1 MAKKSSKTKKQPTY
15 SSIADISKSNVKKYG
30 QDRQG
35 TTGEKKTGVMF
46 NTVTGN
52 DYIKRISEQ
61 NQQIREDSQRRQ
73 EERQKRIR
81 RNYATLVAGV
91 KLNMSKD
98 AQKAQSAA
106 PVRSMINGIDR
117 LSGGLTDRQKFELTR
132 SLTTGKEPDASIVPA
147 NSAIVKDQR
156 GILESYIDQRAQK
169 AKEYK
174 AQKDL
179 TFQGLR
185 ENMEASGG
193 KNQFGVDDYIG
204 IKQQNKR
211 NQQQGLHDSGTD
223 PRNMSDEGLEKYRSG
238 FQTKYDTAMEDIKS
252 LNKQKEMRDSYIPWQ
267 GWGNQVYDYI
277 HDLAIRNEDAIL
289 NGEGYSDEEKRNAWW
304 TKTELQDKYQ
314 SGLDEALEDAR
325 TFYNNEYIGGGFAGT
340 GYDQQNMRELAY
352 EQIMG
357 EKYADRIAKMTP
369 VQKAELDS
377 RIDQAIGGFTNP
389 YASDIDYDA
398 EMQSRAKE
406 AAAYQREVQQAEEL
420 QAQRSR
426 LDRYGQQADQT
437 GFSGEYNPELNP
449 EIKMVFNDMYHDD
462 VPSPQGSEADKAYFW
477 ANNYQNYPELINSYT
492 EPNKYMFIGAMGD
505 DVLKRFNKLYEFDK
519 VNGTR
524 AAESFMQA
532 LDPYLTTFLTEYQD
546 WYTRS
551 NSSGWKGFIGRV
563 MSYPM
568 NLWGGLM
575 GTAGTAA
582 AALGVESA
590 KDKSSGWYSTTRA
603 VNALRSQQNEDVG
616 DWVARITNSDDAG
629 QIAQRVLG
637 VVDSIGDNLFS
648 MGTGTALS
656 PNSTNAAM
664 RLVQL
669 IMSGEAT
676 SSRMVEMLDKNM
688 DPTQAALYS
697 IGDGVIEWLTERYSL
712 ERIMG
717 PDVKQLLGN
726 KKALR
731 SFIARSAAAEGSE
744 EVASNLLNT
753 VLDSVLSKIY
763 DHETEIEERYN
774 DLIASGMGEQS
785 AWQQALKEKMED
797 VGWDFLGG
805 ALSGGLMAGGRVI
818 TNKAN
823 QRYEGKQIRK
833 NSSAKQLYDL
843 AMDMDEGSDSRKL
856 AEQIQV
862 SEAGDVQA
870 KDYELGR
877 LAQALAQ
884 ETGEKYNATIKSTIE
899 TDVKQKLHE
908 AGVYRNAD
916 EYAAIIANTLF
927 SDGKMDSKDKQT
939 LARDEQ
945 AVKVWKKYNMPDESN
960 AQLNKTIRDNTQ
972 PQRNVMDQ
980 LSRMTRRS
988 DSKAEINNP
997 AGRSGKIAKFATP
1010 DEIREAESRS
1020 QRTGGQR
1027 EVIVDGQFANVKQIR
1042 VEQENGKWKAKVELE
1057 NGKTVDTSRLLATNY
1072 GMAQIINQ
1080 AAISPEFYSER
1091 FTNLLIKAQ
1100 EEGRLGDP
1108 DSALNDATKIRIA
1121 AYIGNNVPQ
1130 TGLDRQL
1137 ANEIWTES
1145 TREHA
1150 ENRAAQTKDAGAQ
1163 KKGTV
1168 KFGDAEYGTTEWNE
1182 AVKKLDPALRSA
1194 VDYVSSIF
1202 RAADIEANITDMQ
1215 DDSVYGTYST
1225 TDKGITINLFGKNFT
1240 LDGQAT
1246 GRHNIVVT
1254 ASHELTHWLKENSM
1268 AAYNRLEQ
1276 YVMQQYAKKDYNGLV
1291 KRLNH
1296 FMYQDG
1302 LSLEDAMDEI
1312 VANSSDQ
1319 VLGDEKTVEHIRQT
1333 DGKLFGQIR
1342 GFVQNLVERMKKA
1355 IAGMRDSASKDASFM
1370 LANRVNQINKLWTGA
1385 WDEALSNMAKETTR
1399 QAQPAE
1405 EQKFSRAETQKQI
1418 EEDQHKYEG
1427 KKLYAD
1433 SEVYD
1438 YDFLKTLHP
1447 IAVIQEGK
1455 INDVVGEDGNINEKK
1470 LADIG
1475 IENAIKEAGG
1485 IKNGEAVAVTNEYT
1499 GKPMIITRRGIV
1511 HSVHTDNN
1519 STNRAN
1525 ARVAEKAGELA
1536 KYAVPINGLLDEAAN
1551 VEGTYAMAAP
1561 VLGEDG
1567 EMEKVAV
1574 LTVEVRT
1581 GNLVNIEEYDL
1592 LHAISGRKKNAGR
1605 KVRVIMPNEMGPD
1618 NRRSYRMSITDF
1630 IDEINSTH
1638 RGILSQNVLDYYG
1651 EERPQN
1657 GYWADR
1663 AKFSKAEGETR
1674 RKLAGQAAEHIKIN
1688 NQARNEIY
1696 QQYGINENDILF
1708 GIEFNDDGTVAYD
1721 RHTPEEA
1728 ALIRRI
1734 GKENLQTLREIQ
1746 EDTQKWRK
1754 VWKTDEDVY
1763 TEDYY
1768 ENAAEIDEANKDTDA
1783 GLWKQ
1788 TPEAEEK
1795 YAVPVKKY
1803 GSFSALDKKTLKM
1816 DAEYAKA
1823 VQDQDWAKA
1832 EQMLLKKF
1840 REVEDETLGDVIGY
1854 RSAYFF
1860 NGDHAEIA
1868 KQIKEGDPEVVR
1880 QAAAEMAPKVP
1891 ENAVLIPMPPHT
1903 GKVTEDTDT
1912 MILAKA
1918 IGEITG
1924 RPVLVALESEEHMSR
1939 REAKKTGEKVYAPDL
1954 GMRQIADIPEGMF
1967 PVFIDNVVGGGTT
1980 ALAARDAI
1988 GHGIT
1993 LAYAQSSRGKIAGAK
2008 YLSVTRDADGN
2019 LIPLSQRI
2027 NPDNPSWKYSKAEES
2042 QALDAGMWLAT
2053 VSPFSGLQTADER
2066 ALQEAYKGLRTSIS
2080 LSLLKQSQYKEKI
2093 RQYEQRAF
2101 LDSEGQK
2108 ELDTLREKLENEQN
2122 HLVDLE
2128 NQMHEVQ
2135 SSEGY
2140 AGIMYSGNMII
2151 RDFVQGRTG
2160 EQVMETV
2167 NQMVEEVKAANE
2179 QIRQQA
2185 EELKRLEQT
2194 QAVKAL
2200 KSFMGKTSLDQ
2211 QAGMLRKQYNS
2222 AMNKQEISDRLA
2234 AMALKLAAGQDIQS
2248 DAEALATDLVDKIR
2262 GIRSENLES
2271 LRGVTLNIGQSLLK
2285 ELKAENGSLKEI
2297 RNAIYGSGVKI
2308 KTEGNSRLVEQ
2319 WNELRNNN
2327 QSLPDIDGLP
2337 DIDALHTIINYISG
2351 ELQASSGS
2359 QQFDV
2364 NMEEAAAI
2372 CYGAAASVTTYMVKD
2387 PAAKRQITELM
2398 NQIKDLSRRT
2408 GAIAEGMDELS
2419 RKMEDV
2425 VSAGYK
2431 AAGWSDTLYTDM
2443 NNAIKYYNKVAE
2455 LAAKEERTKVRKNL
2469 IEQLRSE
2476 NAKKLYEM
2484 QDKYEQQL
2492 KDSRKARETVEE
2504 NQTLRNRINTN
2515 ISRLRKRLTEE
2526 TDKQNIPEET
2536 KALARYLCGKLVNH
2550 DMTDGLRRVLFADK
2564 KQLQDFGERLKRMD
2578 AEDGGFD
2585 ADRDLDWLVI
2595 KAPDP
2600 ADNDYTLRDK
2610 VVQDLRSI
2618 DNGLLMYWTAEGNGL
2633 NSLQNR
2639 RDALKEISDAVA
2651 EISSAIRARGQAF
2664 IANKRYELADLAE
2677 RAEDE
2682 MSQSK
2687 FKGERYG
2694 RGSKTKNAIEKGIG
2708 YGNLTPEYFFKN
2720 LKNSVMDLLHQ
2731 GFNDAENR
2739 SGLLA
2744 EDAQEKIADIAETT
2758 GYKNW
2763 DGQEKHQIEVS
2774 GGQTID
2780 VTTEQLMALY
2790 ATWQREKNN
2799 LRPEATAHLLKGG
2812 FVLAPEDRSTGKPGR
2827 ERIQQRPIRMSK
2839 EQLDKLGEQL
2849 TDQQREYVD
2858 KIVQYMSTDLAEVA
2872 NETSMETYGI
2882 RKFTEKYYFPIK
2894 SWEGVL
2900 AKESNR
2906 GVSNQNDNRAMRQS
2920 FMKRITA
2927 GAQNTIEIAD
2937 FTPTAMKHITGVI
2950 TMSTVG
2956 PAVENMNR
2964 VLNYKLQYGDVT
2976 YNEGGEVSEDNTYKR
2991 SVRAAFQ
2998 EAYGVNAKEYLER
3011 FMQDINGGTAQGIGN
3026 TVYDKL
3032 LSTFRKGAVAGSLSV
3047 ALQQPLSYIR
3057 AATMINPKYLASAIA
3072 PWHWGRIHE
3081 EMTKYSGIAVIKDM
3095 GRFDMQLGRSMLDY
3109 ITPDAKESGL
3119 KTAWTKFSDATTILP
3134 EKMDAITWGRMWIA
3148 CKMEQAAQHPE
3159 MNQNSDEFLETVAER
3174 FNEVMRRTQVYDSVM
3189 VKSQNM
3195 RTKNPWIKSITS
3207 FMAEPTLTLNVLVD
3221 AVRNAGEKGGKLYLA
3236 RAGALVIMSAVA
3248 QALVKGIMSSGRS
3261 PDDKK
3266 TWMEQFLAKWFTNF
3280 ISEANPA
3287 SLVPGYSD
3295 LVELLKTGELSNDAM
3310 SVIGKLKTILQ
3321 ASFNGIA
3328 GKGKGAY
3335 RDIEDTV
3342 GQVVQIFSNIPL
3354 KNLMRDARAMYNFF
3368 NPETY
3373 ANRPTSG
3380 AVIKYSIK
3388 DAFFTADNMTGVV
3401 NTYLQ
3406 MAEAGYGTANKDYIK
3421 RLYEAEKNDQTALA
3435 KDLTDYLLNA
3445 KINDQKNKT
3454 KEAVVNDELKSLT
3467 KKDDALS
3474 YMERIKSLK
3483 EKRGM
3488 KGRDVASWILSEF
3501 KDKKLTKAEAEK
3513 LYVQANPTKTADDA
3527 YFKFEQAEYEDL
3539 HDVDLTES
3547 DYFRLEEAM
3556 KKNDERAVEKATKEL
3571 LKHGKKEDDVSDK
3584 KKSFIVKQYKE
3595 GTMTRD
3601 KTEEQLKKWRPDLSA
3616 DDIFW
3621 TLDLIEYKKE
3631 TGDNDASGKCY
3642 RLKYAM
3648 EANKGDD
3655 IRAAIKIIKSHGV
3668 TVDGIRQSITSTWK
3682 EKYLAGDLTTR
3693 KKIRNAMEIAYKALG
3708 KSAAD
3713 VSKVLEN
3720 WKKPKKK

>member
-1 MAKKSSKTKKQPTY
+1 MAKKTKKTTKQPTY
-15 SSIADISKSNVKKYG
+15 SSIEDISKSNVKKYG
-30 QDRQG
+30 QERRG
-35 TTGEKKTGVMF
+35 TTGENKTGVMF

-52 DYIKRISEQ
+52 DYILRQSENTRRIQEES
-61 NQQIREDSQRRQ
+61 RQRQ
-73 EERQKRIR
+73 AERQKQIQ
-81 RNYATLVAGV
+81 RNYASLVAGV
-91 KLNMSKD
+91 KLNMNKD

-132 SLTTGKEPDASIVPA
+132 SLTTGKEPKASPVPA
-147 NSAIVKDQR
+147 SSAIVKDQR

-185 ENMEASGG
+185 ENMEASGEN
-193 KNQFGVDDYIG
+193 NQFGVDDYIG
-204 IKQQNKR
+204 IKQQSKL

-238 FQTKYDTAMEDIKS
+238 FQTKYDTAVEDIKS

-340 GYDQQNMRELAY
+340 EYDQQNMRELAY

-369 VQKAELDS
+369 AQKAELDS

-420 QAQRSR
+420 QAQRSQ
-426 LDRYGQQADQT
+426 LARYGQQADQT

-449 EIKMVFNDMYHDD
+449 EIKMLFDDRYNDE

-505 DVLKRFNKLYEFDK
+505 DVLKQFNALYEFDK

-532 LDPYLTTFLTEYQD
+532 LDPYLSTFLTEYQD

-551 NSSGWKGFIGRV
+551 NSSGLKGFIGRV
-563 MSYPM
+563 VSYPI
-568 NLWGGLM
+568 NVVGGLI

-590 KDKSSGWYSTTRA
+590 QDKSSGWYSTTRW

-656 PNSTNAAM
+656 PNSTKAAM

-697 IGDGVIEWLTERYSL
+697 IGDGVIEWLTEKYSL
-712 ERIMG
+712 EQIMG

-774 DLIASGMGEQS
+774 DLIASGMSEQS

-805 ALSGGLMAGGRVI
+805 AFSGGLMAGGRVI

-939 LARDEQ
+939 LARDER

-960 AQLNKTIRDNTQ
+960 AKLNKTIRDNTQ

-997 AGRSGKIAKFATP
+997 AERSGKIAKFATP
-1010 DEIREAESRS
+1010 AEIREAESRS

-1108 DSALNDATKIRIA
+1108 DSAMNDATKIRIA
-1121 AYIGNNVPQ
+1121 AYIGNKVPQ

-1137 ANEIWTES
+1137 ANEIWADS

-1150 ENRAAQTKDAGAQ
+1150 ENRAAQTKDAGTQ

-1168 KFGDAEYGTTEWNE
+1168 KLGDAEYGTTEWNE

-1215 DDSVYGTYST
+1215 DDSVYGTYNT
-1225 TDKGITINLFGKNFT
+1225 TDKGVTINLFGKNFT

-1276 YVMQQYAKKDYNGLV
+1276 YVMQQFAKKDYNGLV

-1319 VLGDEKTVEHIRQT
+1319 VLGDEKTVEHIKQT

-1355 IAGMRDSASKDASFM
+1355 IAGMRDSASKDARFM

-1385 WDEALSNMAKETTR
+1385 WDEALSNMAKETTQ

-1405 EQKFSRAETQKQI
+1405 AQVKNSKAETAEKYKDIDMAKDQKI
-1418 EEDQHKYEG
+1418 
-1427 KKLYAD
+1427 
-1433 SEVYD
+1433 YD
-1438 YDFLKTLHP
+1438 YDFLTALP
-1447 IAVIQEGK
+1447 DIQIVTANNRSVFARK
-1455 INDVVGEDGNINEKK
+1455 NEKDYAL
-1470 LADIG
+1470 LARQAK
-1475 IENAIKEAGG
+1475 ENALQYGTEL
-1485 IKNGEAVAVTNEYT
+1485 KNGRGVSVQNDYT
-1499 GKPMIITRRGIV
+1499 GRNIIITTQGAL
-1511 HSVHTDNN
+1511 HSTHYENN
-1519 STNRAN
+1519 ANNIAN
-1525 ARVAEKAGELA
+1525 AKATEKIGELV
-1536 KYAVPINGLLDEAAN
+1536 KYAVPINALKEKGTERN
-1551 VEGTYAMAAP
+1551 VAGSYAMAAP
-1561 VLGEDG
+1561 MISEDG
-1567 EMEKVAV
+1567 TRKSVAV
-1574 LTVEVRT
+1574 ITVDVRT
-1581 GNLVNIEEYDL
+1581 GDVLDVETYDQ
-1592 LHAISGRKKNAGR
+1592 LHSASTRKMNEVGVDTEKVSPPAVPETGR
-1605 KVRVIMPNEMGPD
+1605 
-1618 NRRSYRMSITDF
+1618 RRTTRSTMTIAEF
-1630 IDEINSTH
+1630 LQEVNSTH
-1638 RGILSQNVLDYYG
+1638 RGLLSQNVLDHFN
-1651 EERPQN
+1651 EQRPK
-1657 GYWADR
+1657 GFWADR

-1768 ENAAEIDEANKDTDA
+1768 ENAEEIDRASLRK
-1783 GLWKQ
+1783 
-1788 TPEAEEK
+1788 PEGVEK

-1803 GSFSALDKKTLKM
+1803 GSFTTLDTRTLQM

-1832 EQMLLKKF
+1832 EQMLLDKYKMKEMTTF
-1840 REVEDETLGDVIGY
+1840 GSVVGY

-1868 KQIKEGDPEVVR
+1868 KAIKEGDPEVVR

-1924 RPVLVALESEEHMSR
+1924 RPVLVALESEEHTSR

-1954 GMRQIADIPEGMF
+1954 GMRQIADIPKGMF

-2042 QALDAGMWLAT
+2042 QALDAGLWLAT

-2066 ALQEAYKGLRTSIS
+2066 ALQSAYKGLRTSIS

-2135 SSEGY
+2135 GKEGY

-2151 RDFVQGRTG
+2151 RDFVQGRTS
-2160 EQVMETV
+2160 EQISETV
-2167 NQMVEEVKAANE
+2167 RQMLDEVKTANE
-2179 QIRQQA
+2179 QIKQQA
-2185 EELKRLEQT
+2185 EELKQLEQT
-2194 QAVKAL
+2194 QAVKAM

-2211 QAGMLRKQYNS
+2211 QASMLRKQYNS
-2222 AMNKQEISDRLA
+2222 AMSKQEIQDRLA
-2234 AMALKLAAGQDIQS
+2234 AMALKLAAGQDIQT
-2248 DAEALATDLVDKIR
+2248 DAEELATDLVDKIR

-2271 LRGVTLNIGQSLLK
+2271 LRGLTLNIGQSLLE

-2297 RNAIYGSGVKI
+2297 RAAIYGSGVKI

-2319 WNELRNNN
+2319 WNEIRNNN
-2327 QSLPDIDGLP
+2327 QSLPDIDGMP
-2337 DIDALHTIINYISG
+2337 DIDALHTIIDYISS

-2387 PAAKRQITELM
+2387 PEAKRQITQLM

-2408 GAIAEGMDELS
+2408 GAIAEGMDDLS

-2431 AAGWSDTLYTDM
+2431 AAGWSDTLLTDM

-2564 KQLQDFGERLKRMD
+2564 KQLQDFSERLKRMD

-2595 KAPDP
+2595 RYE
-2600 ADNDYTLRDK
+2600 ADESMNDYEMKDK
-2610 VVQDLRSI
+2610 IIQDLRSI

-2651 EISSAIRARGQAF
+2651 EITSAIRARGQAF
-2664 IANKRYELADLAE
+2664 IANKRYELSDLAE

-2682 MSQSK
+2682 MSRSR

-2720 LKNSVMDLLHQ
+2720 LKNSVFDLLHK
-2731 GFNDAENR
+2731 GFNNAENR
-2739 SGLLA
+2739 SGLMA
-2744 EDAQEKIADIAETT
+2744 ADVQARMEEIAEQT
-2758 GYKNW
+2758 GYRTW
-2763 DGQEKHQIEVS
+2763 DGKEKHQIAVS

-2827 ERIQQRPIRMSK
+2827 ERIQQRPVRMSR
-2839 EQLDKLGEQL
+2839 EQLDKLGDQL

-2894 SWEGVL
+2894 SWGGVL
-2900 AKESNR
+2900 RHESNQ
-2906 GVSNQNDNRAMRQS
+2906 GVTNKNDNAAMRQS

-2927 GAQNTIEIAD
+2927 GAQNTVEIAD
-2937 FTPTAMKHITGVI
+2937 FTATAMKHIAGVI

-2956 PAVENMNR
+2956 PAVENVNK
-2964 VLNYKLQYGDVT
+2964 VLNYQLKYGDVT
-2976 YNEGGEVSEDNTYKR
+2976 YNEGGEVEEDNTYKR
-2991 SVRAAFQ
+2991 SVEAAFQ
-2998 EAYGVNAKEYLER
+2998 EAYGKNALDYLKQ
-3011 FMQDINGGTAQGIGN
+3011 FMKDINGGTAQGIGN
-3026 TVYDKL
+3026 TVFDKL

-3072 PWHWGRIHE
+3072 PWHWSRIHE
-3081 EMTKYSGIAVIKDM
+3081 EMTRYSGIAVIKDM

-3159 MNQNSDEFLETVAER
+3159 MDQNSDEFMETVAER

-3207 FMAEPTLTLNVLVD
+3207 FMAEPTLSLNVLED
-3221 AVRNAGEKGGKLYLA
+3221 AIRNRKEQGGKLYLA
-3236 RAGALVIMSAVA
+3236 RAGATFIMSAVA

-3266 TWMEQFLAKWFTNF
+3266 TWMEQFLAKWITNF
-3280 ISEANPA
+3280 ISEANPL

-3295 LVELLKTGELSNDAM
+3295 LVEVLKTGELSNDAI
-3310 SVIGKLKTILQ
+3310 SVLGKLKSILQ

-3342 GQVVQIFSNIPL
+3342 GQVVQIFSNIPM

-3373 ANRPTSG
+3373 AQRATSG
-3380 AVIKYSIK
+3380 TVIKYGVI
-3388 DAFFTADNMTGVV
+3388 DAAANADNMIGVI

-3406 MAEAGYGTANKDYIK
+3406 MAESGYGTSNGAYYK
-3421 RLYEAEKNDQTALA
+3421 RIYEAKKA
-3435 KDLTDYLLNA
+3435 
-3445 KINDQKNKT
+3445 
-3454 KEAVVNDELKSLT
+3454 KEAGRAEELTEYMLLGKGVKEETVTENLKKNVKADTSLT
-3467 KKDDALS
+3467 VAEQDDWMIDNDLMGENNTGTITTQ
-3474 YMERIKSLK
+3474 YK
-3483 EKRGM
+3483 EG
-3488 KGRDVASWILSEF
+3488 
-3501 KDKKLTKAEAEK
+3501 KLTKAEAAK
-3513 LYVQANPTKTADDA
+3513 LYKKLNPKLTDNDVWW
-3527 YFKFEQAEYEDL
+3527 KFDQMEY
-3539 HDVDLTES
+3539 
-3547 DYFRLEEAM
+3547 
-3556 KKNDERAVEKATKEL
+3556 N
-3571 LKHGKKEDDVSDK
+3571 
-3584 KKSFIVKQYKE
+3584 
-3595 GTMTRD
+3595 
-3601 KTEEQLKKWRPDLSA
+3601 
-3616 DDIFW
+3616 
-3621 TLDLIEYKKE
+3621 KE
-3631 TGDNDASGKCY
+3631 TGANVSGDARYY
-3642 RLKYAM
+3642 RLKDAIN
-3648 EANKGDD
+3648 ANKSEQISKAVKDLRD
-3655 IRAAIKIIKSHGV
+3655 HGV
-3668 TVDGIRQSITSTWK
+3668 EQRKIKDELSKWK
-3682 EKYLAGDLTTR
+3682 SEYLAGDLDTR
-3693 KKIRNAMEIAYKALG
+3693 KRIRGALEKAYVALG
-3708 KSAAD
+3708 LNVKEVDTLLS
-3713 VSKVLEN
+3713 N
-3720 WKKPKKK
+3720 WKKDKSKTTTTYKDTIGRYGKGNIDLNNRKVVQNEDGSISTEESITVTIDGRYWVIPTIIDGKRVSDQEAIDYAIKNKKFLGKFDKLKDAEKYAEEVHKRQDWYYHK